1 MGHIKMISINLL
13 IRKFLFVTSV
23 LFVATCV
30 VSAAPVKS
38 DNEALSSDLPV
49 KVGTVTKDCQEC
61 PEIVPIPAV
70 GRSVDDP
77 GPPFYA
83 MRFELT
89 WRQYIAA
96 IRAGACPLA
105 TFWGRDRRPWPLE
118 RYKEIEDNHPLV
130 GISYD
135 TIQCYLD
142 WINKKTGKRYRIPS
156 GAEWEHLARGG
167 TRTAYPWGDT
177 LRMNDAI
184 LPNLFDKAALTAKY
198 GVITSQ
204 YDPRDGNKYGRT
216 YPVGSLK
223 PNPWGLYDV
232 IGNASEVTT
241 EIMEPLPL
249 CVRNNDLRICSAI
262 AVRGYDGFFI
272 SFSGP
277 HAPFPEP
284 GVNLLQKKERGPRY
298 SQGASGYRFVRN

>member
-1 MGHIKMISINLL
+1 MIVLPLL
-13 IRKFLFVTSV
+13 LRKLFYVTGIIV
-23 LFVATCV
+23 MAGWVA
-30 VSAAPVKS
+30 SAAPTKPENVVPPT
-38 DNEALSSDLPV
+38 ALPV
-49 KVGTVTKDCQEC
+49 KVGTIIRDCPEC
-61 PEIVPIPAV
+61 PEIIRIPAV
-70 GRSVDDP
+70 GHRVDDP

-89 WRQYIAA
+89 WRQYIVA
-96 IRAGACPLA
+96 IRAGACPLV
-105 TFWGRDRRPWPLE
+105 TFWGRNRGPWPLQ
-118 RYKEIEDNHPLV
+118 RYNEIEDDHPLV
-130 GISYD
+130 DIPYD

-142 WINKKTGKRYRIPS
+142 WIKKKTGKAYRIPS

-167 TRTAYPWGDT
+167 TRTAYPWGDA

-184 LPNLFDKAALTAKY
+184 LPKLFDKAALTAKY
-198 GVITSQ
+198 GIITSQ

-216 YPVGSLK
+216 FPVGSLN

-232 IGNASEVTT
+232 IGNVSEVTT
-241 EIMEPLPL
+241 EVMEPLPL
-249 CVRNNDLRICSAI
+249 CVRNNDLRTCSAI

-298 SQGASGYRFVRN
+298 GGNASGYRFVRN